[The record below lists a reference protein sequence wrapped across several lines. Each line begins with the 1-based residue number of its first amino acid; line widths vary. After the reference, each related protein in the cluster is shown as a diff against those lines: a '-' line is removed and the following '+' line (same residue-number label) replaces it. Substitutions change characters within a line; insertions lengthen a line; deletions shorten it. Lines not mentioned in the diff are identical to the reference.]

1 MAGRRVGE
9 RVAGLHRR
17 LLFAE
22 DPDPV
27 MVQAVFGTLFLAD
40 ILLRAA
46 GGSPLSLGSWP
57 VAGLGVVVAASFAAV
72 LVPWRGAAPWA
83 VGVLPVADILALGC
97 SRMDAGGGATG
108 TLAVVPALWLGR
120 QYGRRGALVVFVAT
134 TLLLAV
140 PGLVYLG
147 VTGANLTRTVLIPL
161 VATWAALA
169 ISYALERVRA
179 GIEVIEHQRRVS
191 QAIFDTVDV
200 GLVLL
205 DRTGAYQGVNR
216 RQTDFIGLAFSD
228 GHAGRAGQLGA
239 VYDAEGARE
248 LTRDE
253 LPTYRASLGEEFTD
267 VRIWVGHD
275 PLTRRALS
283 VSAHRVEDDAGNFA
297 GAALAYKDVTDYMR
311 ALRVKDE
318 FVASVSHELR
328 TPLTSI
334 VGYVQML
341 LDRDDLPPDA
351 AAQLEVVGRNSGRL
365 HRLVADLL
373 HTARLDEGGTPLVR
387 APVDLATIV
396 RDCIE
401 AARPAALRSGV
412 ELAAVGLPTS
422 LVLMA
427 DRERLAQ
434 VVDNLLS
441 NALKYTQAGGGVRV
455 SLAVDGDR
463 AELCVVDT
471 GIGIAAA
478 DRDRLFTRFFR
489 TRQAE
494 ERSIQGVGLG
504 LSITKAIVES
514 HGGRIEVE
522 SELGAGS
529 VFRVR
534 LPLGR

>member
-1 MAGRRVGE
+1 MGRVAE
-9 RVAGLHRR
+9 RLAGLHRR
-17 LLFAE
+17 LLFAD

-27 MVQAVFGTLFLAD
+27 LVQAVFAVLFLAD

-46 GGSPLSLGSWP
+46 GGSPLALGSWP
-57 VAGLGVVVAASFAAV
+57 MAGLV
-72 LVPWRGAAPWA
+72 LVALATAAALVVPWQRAAPWTI
-83 VGVLPVADILALGC
+83 GILPVVDILALGL
-97 SRMDAGGGATG
+97 SRMDPGGGATG

-120 QYGRRGALVVFVAT
+120 QYGPRGAVVVFLAT
-134 TLLLAV
+134 ALLLV
-140 PGLVYLG
+140 TPGLAYLG
-147 VTGANLTRTVLIPL
+147 VSGANLTRTVLIPL

-179 GIEVIEHQRRVS
+179 GTEVIEHQRRVS
-191 QAIFDTVDV
+191 QAIFDAVDV

-205 DRTGAYQGVNR
+205 DHTGAYQGVNR
-216 RQTDFIGLAFSD
+216 RQTDFIGLAFAD
-228 GHAGRAGQLGA
+228 GHSGRAGQLGA
-239 VYDAEGARE
+239 VYDVEGTRE
-248 LTRDE
+248 LTREE
-253 LPTYRASLGEEFTD
+253 LPTYRASRGEEFTD
-267 VRIWVGHD
+267 VRIWVGRD

-283 VSAHRVEDDAGNFA
+283 VSAHRVEDDAGNLA
-297 GAALAYKDVTDYMR
+297 GAALGYKDVTDYMR

-334 VGYVQML
+334 VGYAQL
-341 LDRDDLPPDA
+341 LLERDDLPPDVV
-351 AAQLEVVGRNSGRL
+351 AQLEVMARNSGRL

-373 HTARLDEGGTPLVR
+373 HSARLDEGATAVAR
-387 APVDLATIV
+387 APVDLAAVV
-396 RDCIE
+396 RDGVE
-401 AARPAALRSGV
+401 AAGPAARRAGV
-412 ELAAVGLPTS
+412 DLAAEAPPT

-427 DRERLAQ
+427 DRERLEQ

-441 NALKYTQAGGGVRV
+441 NAVKYTHAGGCVRV
-455 SLAVDGDR
+455 SLAVDADR
-463 AELCVVDT
+463 AELCVADT

-489 TRQAE
+489 TREAE

-522 SELGAGS
+522 SELGTGS
-529 VFRVR
+529 AFRVR
-534 LPLGR
+534 LPLG

>member
-1 MAGRRVGE
+1 MGRVAE
-9 RVAGLHRR
+9 RLAGLHRR
-17 LLFAE
+17 LLFAD
-22 DPDPV
+22 DPDPEL
-27 MVQAVFGTLFLAD
+27 VQGVFAALFLLD
-40 ILLRAA
+40 ILLRTA

-57 VAGLGVVVAASFAAV
+57 VAGLIVMALVSTAAITV
-72 LVPWRGAAPWA
+72 RWERAPVWA
-83 VGVLPVADILALGC
+83 VGILPTVDIAALGL
-97 SRMDAGGGATG
+97 SRMDTGGGATG

-120 QYGRRGALVVFVAT
+120 EYGRRGAAVVFLAT
-134 TLLLAV
+134 TFLLAG
-140 PGLVYLG
+140 PGLLYLG
-147 VTGANLTRTVLIPL
+147 VSGANLTRTVLIPL

-179 GIEVIEHQRRVS
+179 GREVIEHQRRIS

-205 DRTGAYQGVNR
+205 DGSGGYQGVNR
-216 RQTDFIGLAFSD
+216 RHADFMLLAYPE
-228 GHAGRAGQLGA
+228 GHAGQAGQLGA
-239 VYDAEGARE
+239 VYDAGGSRE
-248 LTRDE
+248 LVRE
-253 LPTYRASLGEEFTD
+253 EMPTYRASQGEEFED
-267 VRIWVGHD
+267 VRMWVGRD

-283 VSAHRVEDDAGNFA
+283 VSARRVEDEAGGFV
-297 GAALAYKDVTDYMR
+297 GASLAYKDVTDYMR

>member
-1 MAGRRVGE
+1 MAVRRLGE

-120 QYGRRGALVVFVAT
+120 QYGRSGALVVFVAT

-205 DRTGAYQGVNR
+205 DRTGAYQGINR

-334 VGYVQML
+334 VGYVHIL
-341 LDRDDLPPDA
+341 LERDDLPPDVV
-351 AAQLEVVGRNSGRL
+351 AQLEVVARNNGRL

-373 HTARLDEGGTPLVR
+373 ETARTDQGSMPVVR
-387 APVDLATIV
+387 ASTDLAAIV
-396 RDCIE
+396 RECVE
-401 AARPAALRSGV
+401 AAAPTAQRCGV
-412 ELAAVGLPTS
+412 ELVQETPGTM
-422 LVLMA
+422 VLLA
-427 DRERLAQ
+427 DEERMRQ
-434 VVDNLLS
+434 VVDNLVS
-441 NALKYTQAGGGVRV
+441 NAMKYTGAGGRV
-455 SLAVDGDR
+455 CVTLGIDGNR
-463 AELCVVDT
+463 AELCVADT
-471 GIGIAAA
+471 GLGIAAT
-478 DRDRLFTRFFR
+478 DRERLFTRFFR
-489 TRQAE
+489 SRQAE
-494 ERSIQGVGLG
+494 ERSIQGIGLG
-504 LSITKAIVES
+504 LSIVKSIVES

-522 SELGAGS
+522 SELGSGS

-534 LPLGR
+534 LPLGA